1 MPLARIY
8 TEGAIGAH
16 HPFGVGWQTEI
27 VRKCAV
33 VSLASSVALTLAV
46 RGADGPLCGEVGMA
60 RWMRDNTPPAIDL
73 FGTIV
78 DPMITDIGAPLVFV
92 AIALLVWW
100 RWGRYPAVVM
110 GLAGA
115 LTGLT
120 RVGDLVNRPRPTSA
134 VTWSEYSFG
143 NGGYPSGHVVFTVLI
158 LGTVA
163 MLARRH
169 AKPRTATWT
178 AATMLL
184 LIVLTAWTRIS
195 ELEHWPL
202 DVAGG
207 VLIGLTGLFG
217 IVWVHPRVAALAMSR
232 PRLKR
237 FLQLQPAD

>member
-1 MPLARIY
+1 
-8 TEGAIGAH
+8 
-16 HPFGVGWQTEI
+16 
-27 VRKCAV
+27 
-33 VSLASSVALTLAV
+33 
-46 RGADGPLCGEVGMA
+46 MA

-73 FGTIV
+73 FAEIV
-78 DPMITDIGAPLVFV
+78 DPTFTDIWLTLLFGAIV
-92 AIALLVWW
+92 LLVWW
-100 RWGRYPAVVM
+100 RWGRYSAVVM

-134 VTWSEYSFG
+134 VTWSGYSFG
-143 NGGYPSGHVVFTVLI
+143 NGGYPSGHVVFTVLV

-169 AKPRTATWT
+169 AKPRTAMWI

-184 LIVLTAWTRIS
+184 LIVLTAWSRIS
-195 ELEHWPL
+195 ELKHWPL

-217 IVWVHPRVAALAMSR
+217 IVWVHPRAAALAMSR